1 MKIDL
6 LGVNTPK
13 PHGHQ
18 SLSDSD
24 NHALLLATLFLLNF
38 RLFDVCESLLL
49 IFLILII
56 FSYCIYIVYSNSYW
70 LWVNRVPR
78 QQPVFVRK

>member
-38 RLFDVCESLLL
+38 RLFDVCESLVL
-49 IFLILII
+49 IILNI
-56 FSYCIYIVYSNSYW
+56 FSYYIYIVHSNSYW